1 MATTKVTGHTAALAH
16 PPSLLS
22 CANAVGRKEGEGPL
36 ADTFD
41 LIDSNDT
48 FGQKSWERSERAML
62 SKALTMALAKE
73 PSGAPR
79 PDWFFAGDL
88 LNQCISASFTA
99 REHGLPF
106 FGLYGACSTMGEGL
120 SLASLVLDGGFGQKA
135 AVAASSHFCTAERQ
149 YRTPLEYGC
158 QRTPTAQ
165 WTVTGA
171 GAVLLGCEGPGPYI
185 THVTVGRVVDKGI
198 TDANNMGAAMA
209 PAAWDTI
216 RTHLQD
222 TGRTPADY
230 DLIITG
236 DLGDC
241 GSRLLLELARQDGV
255 DLGRN
260 HSDCGLLIYDRKR
273 QDVHSGGS
281 GCGCCASVLTGYLV
295 QGLRRGAWQR
305 ILFCP
310 TGALHSP
317 TSALQGES
325 IPGICHAV
333 VLTAQR
339 PSS

>member
-1 MATTKVTGHTAALAH
+1 M
-16 PPSLLS
+16 
-22 CANAVGRKEGEGPL
+22 
-36 ADTFD
+36 
-41 LIDSNDT
+41 
-48 FGQKSWERSERAML
+48 
-62 SKALTMALAKE
+62 
-73 PSGAPR
+73 
-79 PDWFFAGDL
+79 
-88 LNQCISASFTA
+88 
-99 REHGLPF
+99 
-106 FGLYGACSTMGEGL
+106 
-120 SLASLVLDGGFGQKA
+120 
-135 AVAASSHFCTAERQ
+135 
-149 YRTPLEYGC
+149 
-158 QRTPTAQ
+158 
-165 WTVTGA
+165 
-171 GAVLLGCEGPGPYI
+171 
-185 THVTVGRVVDKGI
+185 GRVVDKGI

-222 TGRTPADY
+222 TGRAPADY

-241 GSRLLLELARQDGV
+241 GSRLLLELARRDGV